1 MIRCGKRSR
10 ASHKG
15 KDKVSGEMRR
25 ALVRAR
31 TRRAGQ
37 DIARIGATGYRRGRP
52 GARPARERCRGD
64 GMAGLR
70 HASHK
75 SAHARR
81 ATALARG

>member
-15 KDKVSGEMRR
+15 EDKVSGEMRR
-25 ALVRAR
+25 ALVPAGEA
-31 TRRAGQ
+31 RRAGQ
-37 DIARIGATGYRRGRP
+37 DIARIGATGYRRG
-52 GARPARERCRGD
+52 RPARERCRGD

>member
-15 KDKVSGEMRR
+15 EDKVSGEMRR

-31 TRRAGQ
+31 ARRGGQ
-37 DIARIGATGYRRGRP
+37 GIARIGATGYRR
-52 GARPARERCRGD
+52 ARPARERCRGD